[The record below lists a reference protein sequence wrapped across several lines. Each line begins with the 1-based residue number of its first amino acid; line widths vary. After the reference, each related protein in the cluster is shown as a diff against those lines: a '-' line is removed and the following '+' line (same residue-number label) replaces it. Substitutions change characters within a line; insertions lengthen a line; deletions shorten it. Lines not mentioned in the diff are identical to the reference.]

1 MPMADFLVAKVATEV
16 VTRRW
21 PVPGDDV
28 AASVATSA
36 SGVTVDSATL
46 DDAEVVL
53 TLSAGTAGQT
63 ATVTVTVTTEQ
74 GQTLIETLYIPI
86 VASTAQIADTAR
98 DYINFALR
106 KIVGL
111 GVEPSADELADALE
125 RVNAIVARW
134 RKGGADIGAAFP
146 IEASTVIYCPDWAV
160 SALRYNL
167 LVECASLYGAEPS
180 PFEYEQ
186 ARRGL
191 QTIKQNNVPAVKEVE
206 YF

>member
-1 MPMADFLVAKVATEV
+1 MADFLVAKVATEV